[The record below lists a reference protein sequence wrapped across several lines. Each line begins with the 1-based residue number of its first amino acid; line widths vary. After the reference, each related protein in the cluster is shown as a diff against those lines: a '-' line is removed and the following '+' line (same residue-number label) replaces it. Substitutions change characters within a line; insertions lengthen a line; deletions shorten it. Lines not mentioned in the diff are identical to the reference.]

1 MCAFWC
7 YSCQKFRF
15 YPWLLPHSYSQY
27 ISKFCRSTFSM
38 CPNTMPLIFFIQ
50 TQSCT
55 QPIFLLG
62 SEGLIIAPCLL
73 LLPKLTSLTAGENFL
88 KPNSIMSLLCF
99 KLLMTLRCLKGHLQ
113 SESILTQQRRLLRSG
128 CCSLHQLC
136 LLFCPFG
143 SLEKKIPRQM
153 GLDV

>member
-15 YPWLLPHSYSQY
+15 YPWLLLHSYSQY
-27 ISKFCRSTFSM
+27 ISKFCRFTFSM
-38 CPNTMPLIFFIQ
+38 CPNIMLLIFFIQ

-55 QPIFLLG
+55 QPIFLLD

-73 LLPKLTSLTAGENFL
+73 FLPKLTSLTAGENVL
-88 KPNSIMSLLCF
+88 KPNRIMSLLCF
-99 KLLMTLRCLKGHLQ
+99 RLLMILQCLKGHLQ
-113 SESILTQQRRLLRSG
+113 RESILTQQRRLLRSG

-136 LLFCPFG
+136 LLFCPFR
-143 SLEKKIPRQM
+143 SLKKQIPKPM
-153 GLDV
+153 WLDV